1 MSADL
6 RTTCVG
12 HAILPAKSDFVGVV
26 NQGRRKH
33 YCMWCMHPGPHVM
46 VVSHFA
52 NAMHPCLSNEKTE
65 QKLDKVCT
73 SLRALFVPGAAV
85 SCH

>member
-6 RTTCVG
+6 GTTCVG
-12 HAILPAKSDFVGVV
+12 RAILPAKSDFVGVV

-46 VVSHFA
+46 VVS